1 MCATVHVEPL
11 TEDDWEILVGNCIV
25 HEAIC
30 GADTAWQEL
39 HAGYV
44 EENLLSQIRVVYTNQ
59 TMCVWIH
66 GKTLVR
72 LAVAEL
78 DPKQEFL
85 KLTNQSEVIVAPKVR
100 RQATTAA
107 EGVSD
112 LQSQPQP
119 KKVQPSIGL
128 RTCSAVM
135 VDALSVKIHPDAM
148 GALGQ
153 QCERVRLTKLVPA
166 FMASASKKR
175 DEDQPAAEIEDVPV
189 AKAVFANVIVTK
201 EVPLRH
207 IVVGSVLKDTLDIKD
222 FDTVK

>member
-1 MCATVHVEPL
+1 MMALRIRPCVVL
-11 TEDDWEILVGNCIV
+11 TLLPPQ
-25 HEAIC
+25 
-30 GADTAWQEL
+30 QEL

-59 TMCVWIH
+59 IMCVWIH

-100 RQATTAA
+100 RQATAAAA
-107 EGVSD
+107 EEVSD

-119 KKVQPSIGL
+119 KKVQPSMGL
-128 RTCSAVM
+128 RTCSAVS
-135 VDALSVKIHPDAM
+135 VDALSVKIHPDSM

-153 QCERVRLTKLVPA
+153 SCERVRLTKLVPA
-166 FMASASKKR
+166 FMSNASKKR
-175 DEDQPAAEIEDVPV
+175 DEDQPAQETEEVPV
-189 AKAVFANVIVTK
+189 AKAVFANVVVTK

-222 FDTVK
+222 FDMAK

>member
-1 MCATVHVEPL
+1 MK
-11 TEDDWEILVGNCIV
+11 
-25 HEAIC
+25 
-30 GADTAWQEL
+30 EL

-44 EENLLSQIRVVYTNQ
+44 EGNLLSQIRVVYVNQ
-59 TMCVWIH
+59 IMCVWIH

-100 RQATTAA
+100 RSTTATAA
-107 EGVSD
+107 EETSN
-112 LQSQPQP
+112 LQPQQP

-128 RTCSAVM
+128 RTCTVGN
-135 VDALSVKIHPDAM
+135 VEPLSVKIHPESM
-148 GALGQ
+148 GILGQ
-153 QCERVRLTKLVPA
+153 QCDRINLTKLVPA
-166 FMASASKKR
+166 FMSNSSKKR
-175 DEDQPAAEIEDVPV
+175 EDDQQSQEIEESLI
-189 AKAVFANVIVTK
+189 AKAVFASVVISK

-222 FDTVK
+222 FDIVK

>member
-1 MCATVHVEPL
+1 
-11 TEDDWEILVGNCIV
+11 
-25 HEAIC
+25 
-30 GADTAWQEL
+30 
-39 HAGYV
+39 V
-44 EENLLSQIRVVYTNQ
+44 EENLLSQIRVVYANQ
-59 TMCVWIH
+59 IMCVWIH

-100 RQATTAA
+100 SQATAA
-107 EGVSD
+107 EEVSD
-112 LQSQPQP
+112 LQSQQQL

-128 RTCSAVM
+128 RTCTAVG
-135 VDALSVKIHPDAM
+135 VDALSVKIHPDSM
-148 GALGQ
+148 GVLGQ

-166 FMASASKKR
+166 FMSNASKKR
-175 DEDQPAAEIEDVPV
+175 DEDQQSQEMEESPV
-189 AKAVFANVIVTK
+189 AKAVFANVVITK

-222 FDTVK
+222 FDMVK

>member
-1 MCATVHVEPL
+1 M
-11 TEDDWEILVGNCIV
+11 
-25 HEAIC
+25 
-30 GADTAWQEL
+30 

-59 TMCVWIH
+59 IMCVWIH

-107 EGVSD
+107 EETSD
-112 LQSQPQP
+112 LQPQQP

-128 RTCSAVM
+128 RTCTVGIIDS
-135 VDALSVKIHPDAM
+135 LSVKIHPDSM

-153 QCERVRLTKLVPA
+153 CERIRLTKLVPA
-166 FMASASKKR
+166 FMSNSNKKR
-175 DEDQPAAEIEDVPV
+175 EEDQQSHENEESLL
-189 AKAVFANVIVTK
+189 AKSVFANVVISK
-201 EVPLRH
+201 KAPLGH
-207 IVVGSVLKDTLDIKD
+207 IIVGSVLKDTLDIKD
-222 FDTVK
+222 FDIVK